1 MNRLA
6 VHRSHLA
13 LLFALMSS
21 PTIAWAHGGED
32 HGPPA
37 ATVAPNATEHVAA
50 TETELFSVVVK
61 YAPHGLGGRLPLR
74 IFVADTATSAP
85 VSDAH
90 VRFEIEG
97 VADVRAASLEP
108 GIYTATIPEPRA
120 GSHADAIVTVEG
132 TAMDLVTLEHL
143 EFGPIASVGTVP
155 ASVGTAA
162 RSGVPRGRV
171 LAFASLA
178 AALALVTAAVV
189 RRRRVHAAIRSTE
202 AEG

>member
-1 MNRLA
+1 VNRLA
-6 VHRSHLA
+6 AYRSFLA

-21 PTIAWAHGGED
+21 PAIAWAHGGED

-37 ATVAPNATEHVAA
+37 ATVAPGATEHVAA
-50 TETELFSVVVK
+50 NETELFSVVVK
-61 YAPHGLGGRLPLR
+61 YAPRGTGGRLPLR
-74 IFVADTATSAP
+74 IYVADSATSAP
-85 VSDAH
+85 VSDAR

-97 VADVRAASLEP
+97 VANVRATSLEP
-108 GIYTATIPEPRA
+108 GIYTAAIPEPRA

-132 TAMDLVTLEHL
+132 TAMDLITLEHL

-155 ASVGTAA
+155 ASGGTAA
-162 RSGVPRGRV
+162 RSGVPRGWV
-171 LAFASLA
+171 LALTSLT

-189 RRRRVHAAIRSTE
+189 RRRRVHAAIKSAE